1 MLKYHGE
8 YRLMQL
14 GKDNH
19 VKMVGKR
26 MGKVKY
32 KQKGEF
38 KGIMSEKG

>member
-1 MLKYHGE
+1 
-8 YRLMQL
+8 MQL

-32 KQKGEF
+32 KQKGEV